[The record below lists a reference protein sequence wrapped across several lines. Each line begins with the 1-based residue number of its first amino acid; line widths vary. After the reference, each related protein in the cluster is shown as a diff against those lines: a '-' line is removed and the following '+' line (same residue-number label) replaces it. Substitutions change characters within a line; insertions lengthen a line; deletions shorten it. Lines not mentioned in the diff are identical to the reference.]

1 MSVITKQI
9 ELTPRD
15 VIEALRSLEE
25 EEWAEVL
32 TFLEAERPFSRSA
45 PSSIDELEPH
55 PEEPPRTPEGNQ
67 IALAAVERM
76 AGMIPISDPELV
88 RWLAESPEASICCQ
102 LSQVAP

>member
-15 VIEALRSLEE
+15 VIEALRSFAE

-32 TFLEAERPFSRSA
+32 TFLEAERPLLRSA
-45 PSSIDELEPH
+45 SSPLDELEPH

-76 AGMIPISDPELV
+76 AGMIPISDPELA
-88 RWLAESPEASICCQ
+88 RWLAESPELSIYGG
-102 LSQVAP
+102 P

>member
-15 VIEALRSLEE
+15 VVEALRSFEE
-25 EEWAEVL
+25 EEWTTVL
-32 TFLEAERPFSRSA
+32 TFLKAEGPLSRFGLASL
-45 PSSIDELEPH
+45 DELEPH

-76 AGMIPISDPELV
+76 AGMIPISDPELA
-88 RWLAESPEASICCQ
+88 RWLAESPELSIYGG
-102 LSQVAP
+102 P

>member
-15 VIEALRSLEE
+15 VIEALRSLGEE
-25 EEWAEVL
+25 GWAEVL
-32 TFLEAERPFSRSA
+32 TFLETERPLSRFGSA
-45 PSSIDELEPH
+45 SLDELEPH

-76 AGMIPISDPELV
+76 AGMIPISDPELA
-88 RWLAESPEASICCQ
+88 RWLAESPELSIYGG
-102 LSQVAP
+102 P

>member
-9 ELTPRD
+9 ELTPHD
-15 VIEALRSLEE
+15 VIEALRSFEE

-32 TFLEAERPFSRSA
+32 TFLEAEGPLSRFGSA
-45 PSSIDELEPH
+45 SLDELEPH

-76 AGMIPISDPELV
+76 AGMIPISDPELA
-88 RWLAESPEASICCQ
+88 RWLAESPELSIYGG
-102 LSQVAP
+102 P

>member
-9 ELTPRD
+9 ELTPQD
-15 VIEALRSLEE
+15 VIEALRSFNE

-32 TFLEAERPFSRSA
+32 VFLETEA
-45 PSSIDELEPH
+45 PLDQFGPVSLDELEPH
-55 PEEPPRTPEGNQ
+55 PEEPPRTPEGNR

-88 RWLAESPEASICCQ
+88 RWLAESPEASIWGT
-102 LSQVAP
+102 

>member
-15 VIEALRSLEE
+15 VIEALQSFAE

-32 TFLEAERPFSRSA
+32 TFLEAERPLLRSDSA
-45 PSSIDELEPH
+45 SLDELEPH

-88 RWLAESPEASICCQ
+88 RWLAESPEASIWGT
-102 LSQVAP
+102 

>member
-9 ELTPRD
+9 ELTARD
-15 VIEALRSLEE
+15 VIEALRSFEE

-32 TFLEAERPFSRSA
+32 AFLEAEASFFRFGLASL
-45 PSSIDELEPH
+45 DELEPH

-88 RWLAESPEASICCQ
+88 RWLAESPEASIWGT
-102 LSQVAP
+102 